1 MYVCVCIYM
10 PLPRGFQNKKVFVL
24 LTPVFN
30 FSRDY
35 RFYCYLMFLFFFFR
49 HQRIRS
55 TGSGYW
61 PKLRSCFQDECE
73 HVRRTPSF
81 MAVKSTQHE
90 QRKKTTK
97 PKRKKA

>member
-35 RFYCYLMFLFFFFR
+35 RFYCYLMFLFFFFDTSAFLP
-49 HQRIRS
+49 QAVV
-55 TGSGYW
+55 TG
-61 PKLRSCFQDECE
+61 KN
-73 HVRRTPSF
+73 
-81 MAVKSTQHE
+81 
-90 QRKKTTK
+90 
-97 PKRKKA
+97 